1 MVTTQ
6 MERSTY
12 VLGLPVAEAARV
24 VSRLV
29 EHSGL
34 SSRQVDCH
42 ALRQGETLL
51 GMVLIFEKYYLR
63 IGSRLTITVVLE
75 AQAEGISVFWSVS
88 GGTGIFGKSGDSK
101 NAADAHSEALR
112 ESLFPYLA

>member
-63 IGSRLTITVVLE
+63 IGSRLTMTVVLE
-75 AQAEGISVFWSVS
+75 AQAEGTSVFWSVS

>member
-1 MVTTQ
+1 MVSTQ
-6 MERSTY
+6 MERSTC

-24 VSRLV
+24 VSKLV
-29 EHSGL
+29 ERSGL

-63 IGSRLTITVVLE
+63 IGSRLTMTVVLE
-75 AQAEGISVFWSVS
+75 ARAEGTSVFWSVS

-101 NAADAHSEALR
+101 NAADAYSESLR